1 MRQQTI
7 AILHRTMHVQFSTP
21 TVLFLFLTWLLS
33 PIAPALAQQGPPGFS
48 ITQFSARIPGRSVDM
63 DFDPQNRLYTCEKNG
78 RVWVSMNG
86 LVATSP
92 LIDIREEVA
101 IESDLGLLCLALDP
115 NFSQNGYL
123 YLGYVV
129 DRYHLLYAGTPGYD
143 PNQSASG
150 ATVVRITRYTVTPAS
165 LTATNANNVVVQANS
180 RKILIGESAQT
191 GIPVLDGSHSGM
203 DLVFGADGTL
213 LVTTGDGAGL
223 SGADK
228 GGAGN
233 PGYGSA
239 YWQQGLQSGIITFKE
254 NIGSYRSQYLDS
266 HNGKVLRID
275 PATGDGIPSNPY
287 YEAAHPRSAR
297 SRVFARGLRNPF
309 RATLRPNTGSTNPAD
324 ANPGSLY
331 IADVG
336 WNRFEELH
344 ILKQA
349 GQNFGWPYFEGLSFT
364 AGRTE
369 FYTLPPNQIVNPN
382 DSTQNIYYNWLPNP
396 ADSVG
401 HFSKADLMYGRNGGE
416 TFFLEHGHAEAVPN
430 RQLPYPNVTSGGRC
444 IIGGGWTRTGGT
456 LPEAYQN
463 KYFFGDYNRNWIAY
477 AEFDTDDHPMGVEP
491 FGYGFDGLVSLMV
504 NPNDNNLYTFYLFL
518 LDPFKI
524 EFTGNQTPRAVIAAT
539 PTYGSSPLS
548 VTFSGTGSSDPEHT
562 ALAYAWNFG
571 DGSPIS
577 TQAQPVHVY
586 TATGSHSYT
595 ATLTVTDAGG
605 ATAQA
610 TQVISVNNTPP
621 VVVSTSL
628 DGLSVVSAT
637 SPSVIPLS
645 VMVTDAQSTTS
656 ALSYQWKLLSMHND
670 HGHEGGTF
678 TTASPTITLT
688 PLGNCSSLETYWYRV
703 VLTVTDPGGLAVT
716 VNKDIYPDCNGSQ
729 QTIEFPTPRKRAK
742 TSAPFRPLVWST
754 SGLPISLYVL
764 SGPAFMEGS
773 NIRLMGTP
781 GRVRL
786 RAAQHGSDQ
795 YRPAFTVEREFD
807 VVNSL
812 SPNADLS
819 LQLVFDQRAV
829 NPNEPVSAQLTVTND
844 GPDEATNVVV
854 SSWLPAG
861 LNVVSSTALAPQAS
875 GILSGT
881 LASLQTGTSATIAL
895 TVLPTTSGIYRLAAQ
910 VSGSDAF
917 DEDSQPNSGTG
928 DGEDD
933 TATADLRTDDAGG
946 GVSESPNPNQVL
958 LPPVFPNQP
967 VPTPN
972 RVDLSLQLALSA
984 RAVSIGQPVVLSV
997 VVTNAGSLSATQV
1010 VVRDTLWGATL
1021 LTSSVFTVVASTAQY
1036 TVIQATVSSLP
1047 TDGSALLTA
1056 TITPTSAGWFRNAAQ
1071 VWSVGSPGPNSPPD
1085 ADSTPGNG
1093 VANGEDDTAWF
1104 DWRVN

>member
-1 MRQQTI
+1 MSSRLI
-7 AILHRTMHVQFSTP
+7 SPAAFRL
-21 TVLFLFLTWLLS
+21 LLTWLLS
-33 PIAPALAQQGPPGFS
+33 QAIPASAQQGPPGFS
-48 ITQFSARIPGRSVDM
+48 ITQVSARIPGRSVDM
-63 DFDPQNRLYTCEKNG
+63 DFDPQNRMYTCEKNG

-86 LVATSP
+86 AVATNP

-101 IESDLGLLCLALDP
+101 TESDLGLLCLTLDP
-115 NFSQNGYL
+115 NFSQNGHL

-150 ATVVRITRYTVTPAS
+150 ATIVRITRYTVTPAS

-180 RKILIGESAQT
+180 RRVLVGESAQT
-191 GIPVLDGSHSGM
+191 GIPVLDGSHSGVA
-203 DLVFGADGTL
+203 LVFGADGTL

-275 PATGDGIPSNPY
+275 PATGDGVPSNPY
-287 YEAAHPRSAR
+287 YEVAHPRSAR

-309 RATLRPNTGSTNPAD
+309 RASLRPNTGSTNPAD

-336 WNRFEELH
+336 WSRFEELH
-344 ILKQA
+344 ILKHG

-364 AGRTE
+364 DGRSE
-369 FYTLPPNQIVNPN
+369 FYTIPPNQIVNPN
-382 DSTQNIYYNWLPNP
+382 DSTQNIYYNWLPDP
-396 ADSVG
+396 ADSLG
-401 HFSKADLMYGRNGGE
+401 NFSKADLMYGRTGGE
-416 TFFLEHGHAEAVPN
+416 TFFLEHGHAEAVPDLH
-430 RQLPYPNVTSGGRC
+430 LPYQNVTSGGRC

-477 AEFDTDDHPMGVEP
+477 AEFDTDDHPMAVEP

-504 NPNDNNLYTFYLFL
+504 NPNDNNLYSFFLFL

-524 EFTGNQTPRAVIAAT
+524 EFTGNQTPKAVIAAT

-548 VTFSGTGSSDPEHT
+548 VTFSATESSDLEST
-562 ALAYAWNFG
+562 ALTYAWNFG
-571 DGSPIS
+571 DGSS
-577 TQAQPVHVY
+577 VVTQAQPVHVY
-586 TATGSHSYT
+586 TATGSRSYT
-595 ATLTVTDAGG
+595 ATLTVTDGGG
-605 ATAQA
+605 ATGQA
-610 TQVISVNNTPP
+610 TQLISVNNTPP
-621 VVVSTSL
+621 AVVSTSL

-637 SPSVIPLS
+637 SPTLVALS
-645 VMVTDAQSTTS
+645 AVVTDAESATTD
-656 ALSYQWKLLSMHND
+656 LTYQWKLLSMHND
-670 HGHEGGTF
+670 HAHEGGTF
-678 TTASPTITLT
+678 TTASPTVTLT

-703 VLTVTDPGGLAVT
+703 VLTVTDPSGLAVT
-716 VNKDIYPDCNGSQ
+716 VNKDIYPDCAGSQ
-729 QTIEFPTPRKRAK
+729 QTIEFPAPRKRAK

-754 SGLPISLYVL
+754 SGLPVSLYVL

-773 NIRLMGTP
+773 AIRLMGTA

-786 RAAQHGSDQ
+786 RVAQHGSDL

-807 VVNSL
+807 VVGSL
-812 SPNADLS
+812 APSADLS
-819 LQLVFDQRAV
+819 LQLVFDQRAIKA
-829 NPNEPVSAQLTVTND
+829 NEPVPAQLTIAND
-844 GPDEATNVVV
+844 GPDDATNVTI

-861 LNVVSSTALAPQAS
+861 LAFVSSPSLTPQAS
-875 GILSGT
+875 GVLSGT
-881 LASLQTGTSATIAL
+881 VAAVLAGTSETLPL
-895 TVLPTTSGIYRLAAQ
+895 TVLPTAPGTYRLAAQ
-910 VSGSDAF
+910 VSSSDAF
-917 DEDSQPNSGTG
+917 DEDSQPGSGTG

-933 TATADLRTDDAGG
+933 MTIAELRTTDAGG
-946 GVSESPNPNQVL
+946 SVSESPNPNQTL

-967 VPTPN
+967 RPVAN
-972 RVDLSLQLALSA
+972 RVDLSLKLALST
-984 RAVSIGQPVVLSV
+984 RAVAVGQPVELSV
-997 VVTNAGSLSATQV
+997 VVTNAGSLSAAQV
-1010 VVRDTLWGATL
+1010 VVRDTLWGASL
-1021 LTSSVFTVVASTAQY
+1021 AASSVFTAIASTAQY
-1036 TVIQATVSSLP
+1036 TVIQATIGSLAI
-1047 TDGSALLTA
+1047 DGSAVLTA
-1056 TITPTSAGWFRNAAQ
+1056 TITPNAAGWFRNAVQ

-1085 ADSTPGNG
+1085 ADSVPGNG
-1093 VANGEDDTAWF
+1093 VSNGEDDAAWV